1 MECRNIGG
9 LLIKLNFWAKNLL
22 SFTSLIFWDSLLIDL
37 VPIAYLFNVNYTFIF
52 SESDWSS
59 RLLFQCRLC
68 QKQCDGFHMAV
79 SHLKHVHSLEDKEQ
93 AEQEQCPLCPKQFRK
108 IDNLKVH
115 VWRHVNRVIPGM
127 ANSKQ

>member
-1 MECRNIGG
+1 M
-9 LLIKLNFWAKNLL
+9 
-22 SFTSLIFWDSLLIDL
+22 
-37 VPIAYLFNVNYTFIF
+37 
-52 SESDWSS
+52 
-59 RLLFQCRLC
+59 FQCRLC

-127 ANSKQ
+127 ADSKQKLYLIKRSQTKVLFYFSLHSLMPITVFLIVLFF